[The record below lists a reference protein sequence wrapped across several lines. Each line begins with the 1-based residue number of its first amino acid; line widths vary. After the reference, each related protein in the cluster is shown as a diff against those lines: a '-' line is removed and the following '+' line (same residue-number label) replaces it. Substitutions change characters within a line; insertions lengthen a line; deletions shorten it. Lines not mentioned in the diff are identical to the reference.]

1 MNFEEFQQTLEQMLA
16 IQREL
21 QEGQLRLYE
30 QQERQTKILNQLIGY
45 SISAE
50 SSKLDLEES
59 MMQLEN
65 RVRRLE
71 SRQ

>member
-1 MNFEEFQQTLEQMLA
+1 MTFEEFQRTLEQMLA
-16 IQREL
+16 VQREL

-50 SSKLDLEES
+50 SGRLDLEEK

-71 SRQ
+71 